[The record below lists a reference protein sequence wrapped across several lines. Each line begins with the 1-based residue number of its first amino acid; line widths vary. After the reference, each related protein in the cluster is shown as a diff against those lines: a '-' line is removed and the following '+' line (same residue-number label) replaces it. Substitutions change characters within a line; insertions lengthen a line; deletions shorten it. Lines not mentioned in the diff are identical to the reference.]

1 MVKALKE
8 FEKNGKT
15 PSVVFVHDMNKGWK
29 LFANTAFFVDNNGT
43 VTAFLLKDDADA
55 YAQKS
60 GGKVIDFTQLQTFG

>member
-29 LFANTAFFVDNNGT
+29 LFANTAFFVENDGN
-43 VTAFLLKDDADA
+43 VTAFLLKDDADT

-60 GGKVIDFTQLQTFG
+60 GGKIIDFAQLQTLG